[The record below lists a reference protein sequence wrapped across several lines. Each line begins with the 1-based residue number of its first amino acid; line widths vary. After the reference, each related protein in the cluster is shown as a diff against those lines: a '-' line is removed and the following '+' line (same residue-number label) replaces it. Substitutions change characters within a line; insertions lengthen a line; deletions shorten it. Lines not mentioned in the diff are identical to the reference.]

1 MDSKNRIEKIE
12 YKIIKHYQDNPLIR
26 SILYTEKLYKFLMKK
41 DLGLLP
47 TKIINVILS
56 AIKEEQQQFIKD
68 KNVIGEIKQLTFDD
82 VFKDWTENTRAQ
94 FTISFKSIKLDK
106 DIKNKELYNA
116 FVALSNLHWE
126 IYSDESLNVYELV
139 PFIEGVK
146 WSGNMKDLKAD
157 KNNKLVNSNRDRFIQ
172 FKMHRKTMESVLDM
186 SRFLNLDNHF
196 VMNLKSVKTL
206 QFIFWVSKHI
216 PNRGVQI
223 GVEKFCHEIG
233 IKYTYDSKVLEYL
246 NRIRAEM
253 NQSYSFSINY
263 RIEKKKL
270 IIAVYDTKTGI
281 GDTKGI
287 DSLEDLQIK
296 RAMYN
301 IEKVRSLNESQL
313 KEIEKYYKY
322 IGYETVA
329 KSINRRIEKTIV
341 GDEFMNKFKGLL
353 NV

>member
-1 MDSKNRIEKIE
+1 MENKNFIEKID
-12 YKIIKHYQDNPLIR
+12 YKIIQHYEDNPLIR
-26 SILYTEKLYKFLMKK
+26 SILYTEKLYKFLMNK

-47 TKIINVILS
+47 MKIINVILS
-56 AIKEEQQQFIKD
+56 AIKDEQQQFIKD
-68 KNVIGEIKQLTFDD
+68 KNVLAETKQLTFDD

-157 KNNKLVNSNRDRFIQ
+157 INKKLVNSNRDRFIQ
-172 FKMHRKTMESVLDM
+172 FKMHRKTMESLLDM
-186 SRFLNLDNHF
+186 SRFLKLDNHF
-196 VMNLKSVKTL
+196 VMNLKSAKTL

-216 PNRGVQI
+216 NNKGVQI
-223 GVEKFCHEIG
+223 GVEKFCNEIG

-263 RIEKKKL
+263 RIENKKL
-270 IIAVYDTKTGI
+270 IIAIYDTKIGI
-281 GDTKGI
+281 GDTNGI
-287 DSLEDLQIK
+287 DSLEDLKIK
-296 RAMYN
+296 RALFN
-301 IEKVRSLNESQL
+301 IKKVRNLDELQMV
-313 KEIEKYYKY
+313 KIEKYYKY
-322 IGYETVA
+322 IGYETVSKA
-329 KSINRRIEKTIV
+329 INRRINTTII
-341 GDEFMNKFKGLL
+341 GDLFIQKFEELL